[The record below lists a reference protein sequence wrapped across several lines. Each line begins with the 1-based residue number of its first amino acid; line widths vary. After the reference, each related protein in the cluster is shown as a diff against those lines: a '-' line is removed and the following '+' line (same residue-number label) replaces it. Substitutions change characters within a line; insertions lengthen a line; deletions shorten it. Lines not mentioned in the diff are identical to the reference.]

1 MTEVR
6 GWVRKSTAEAIRE
19 CADDI
24 DGAADE
30 MRALADEVEHRP
42 VVLVREFHD
51 AFGVERG
58 LTDQIRELRARLIAE
73 EAQEAVDA
81 LKAEPLDREA
91 VAKELADL
99 LVVTYGTA
107 DVLGIDLDAAFRRV
121 HESNMS
127 KLGPDG
133 TPVRRSD
140 GKILKGPSYQPPN
153 LSGVVS

>member
-6 GWVRKSTAEAIRE
+6 GWVRKATAEAIRE

-24 DGAADE
+24 DGVADE
-30 MRALADEVEHRP
+30 MRALADEVEYRP
-42 VVLVREFHD
+42 SVLVREFHD

-58 LTDQIRELRARLIAE
+58 VTDQNRELRARLMAE
-73 EAQEAVDA
+73 EAQEAVEA

-107 DVLGIDLDAAFRRV
+107 DVLGIDLGEAFRRV

-133 TPVRRSD
+133 TPVRRAD